1 MNEKKQSQRSQEFER
16 RQAILK
22 DLILR
27 LHNNEDEEQI
37 KIEFKEHFGT
47 VSAFEI
53 SVMERRLMGEGIEA
67 EEIMRLCN
75 VHASLFNGSI
85 EAVYE
90 NSEEQDKPGHPV
102 RVLKEENLAIE
113 SSLDRIGK
121 ILLAYLPQ
129 PEADL
134 KKGLLLQLDILWE
147 IDKHYARK
155 EYSYF
160 TFMEKY
166 GMTAPPKVMWGV
178 DDEIRELIKRFRSL
192 IENDQLEFAEEA
204 FEKMRYEVEEMIVK
218 EEEIMLPMIQ
228 PFFNEDDWIAI
239 AEETE
244 EIGYCIIKP
253 EAKWQPERKSFSS
266 SEELPQNDDEN
277 IHFET
282 GYLTKKELEKMLNSQ
297 PLELTFVDANDIVK
311 YYNEGP
317 GEKLLPRTKS
327 AIGREVYNCHPPK
340 SQPIVRKLIQ
350 DFKAGLKDSET
361 LWFHARGHYL
371 LVTYM
376 ALRNEDGTYM
386 GTFETVQDI
395 GDIVNLD
402 GENRDIK

>member
-1 MNEKKQSQRSQEFER
+1 MTEKKQSQRSQEFER
-16 RQAILK
+16 RQALLK

-27 LHNNEDEEQI
+27 LHDNEEEEQI
-37 KIEFKEHFGT
+37 KKEFKEHFGT

-75 VHASLFNGSI
+75 VHASLFSGSI

-90 NSEEQDKPGHPV
+90 RSEEQDKPGHPI

-113 SSLDRIGK
+113 STLDRIGK

-134 KKGLLLQLDILWE
+134 KKGLLLQLDLLWE

-160 TFMEKY
+160 PFMEKY
-166 GMTAPPKVMWGV
+166 GMVAPPKVMWGV
-178 DDEIRELIKRFRSL
+178 DDEIRDLIKEFRL
-192 IENDQLEFAEEA
+192 IIENDQLEDAEEA
-204 FEKMRYEVEEMIVK
+204 FDKMRYEVEEMIVK
-218 EEEIMLPMIQ
+218 EEEIMLPMIH

-253 EAKWQPERKSFSS
+253 EAKWQPERTSFTSTDLLTQ
-266 SEELPQNDDEN
+266 EDETH
-277 IHFET
+277 IHFDT

-311 YYNEGP
+311 YYNDGP

-350 DFKAGLKDSET
+350 DFKAGVKDSET

-371 LVTYM
+371 MVTYM
-376 ALRNEDGTYM
+376 ALRNEDGSYM

-395 GDIVNLD
+395 GDIIHLD
-402 GENRDIK
+402 GEKRMID